1 MILLEQMFPG
11 RRTPC
16 LEKGGMGEMFGVMLV
31 EGHALF
37 RQALAVVLN
46 REGLRVV
53 AQAGSLAE
61 ARERTAA
68 LEDLIRVA
76 VVELTLPDGDGMD
89 LVRELRLSSPDAKV
103 MVLAASTDPE
113 TATRAL
119 EAGASVM
126 LHKSTAGKDEI
137 VAAVRVLLKA

>member
-1 MILLEQMFPG
+1 
-11 RRTPC
+11 
-16 LEKGGMGEMFGVMLV
+16 MGEMFGVMLV